1 MDTQQLRQLKPK
13 LRKFLSQFDDCF
25 LRKDTRSHL
34 PTYVEGQLSSLQDKS
49 VEPIAL
55 KAEWPHGPCRSSSA
69 SSSGTRVSCA
79 IGCRTSCDR
88 TRRSACHRDLRRD
101 PLRQE
106 KGQDAGVKRQWCG
119 AVGKEGTA
127 W

>member
-25 LRKDTRSHL
+25 LRKDTRCHL

-55 KAEWPHGPCRSSSA
+55 KAGVAPRTTTLTFSGPPRHFFLSF
-69 SSSGTRVSCA
+69 
-79 IGCRTSCDR
+79 
-88 TRRSACHRDLRRD
+88 
-101 PLRQE
+101 
-106 KGQDAGVKRQWCG
+106 
-119 AVGKEGTA
+119 
-127 W
+127 